1 MAFVHNVEIEWDELM
16 EAFTSLQR
24 DQIHFLDRQT
34 GEVFHVPATLEDE
47 EFWRQMETNKDRF
60 LEIPRMDYGIE
71 RQFMSGFI
79 GAVEDGG
86 LKKLLNGTIS
96 GTKPYGKLN
105 DIISFF
111 PEESEK
117 LQEMKDEF
125 VTSRVKH
132 WLEANNLYTLDADMI
147 HIPRM

>member
-16 EAFTSLQR
+16 AAFTSLHR

-34 GEVFHVPATLEDE
+34 GEVFHVPATLDDE
-47 EFWRQMETNKDRF
+47 EFWRQMESKKERI
-60 LEIPRMDYGIE
+60 LEIPPLAYGNG
-71 RQFMSGFI
+71 RQFMTGFI

-86 LKKLLNGTIS
+86 LKKLLNGSITGS
-96 GTKPYGKLN
+96 KPYGKLN

-111 PEESEK
+111 PEESER

-125 VTSRVKH
+125 ITSRVKH
-132 WLEANNLYTLDADMI
+132 WLESNNLYTLDAEMTRI
-147 HIPRM
+147 QRM